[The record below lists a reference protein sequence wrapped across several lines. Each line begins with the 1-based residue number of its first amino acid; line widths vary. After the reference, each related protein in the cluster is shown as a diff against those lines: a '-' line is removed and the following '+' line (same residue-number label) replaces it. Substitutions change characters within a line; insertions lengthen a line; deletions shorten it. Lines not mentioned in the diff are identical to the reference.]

1 MDPDVLVDA
10 EDLKALNAL
19 LADQDDL
26 LAEAVRRVERER
38 GGDVKGFF
46 KHGDHGS
53 HNSGG

>member
-1 MDPDVLVDA
+1 MDPETLLNI
-10 EDLKALNAL
+10 EDLNALNAL

-38 GGDVKGFF
+38 SGDVKGFF